1 LTHCDTYLLSATP
14 PRFVASAAM
23 IGGATI
29 RENPEPSMGAG
40 KVLPPASLAGAVMAW
55 NRAAHDGVV
64 VGGLLGSFAG
74 GTIMRRGIVGVIPKF
89 H

>member
-1 LTHCDTYLLSATP
+1 LAHCDTCLLSVTP

-23 IGGATI
+23 ISGVTI

-40 KVLPPASLAGAVMAW
+40 KVLPPASLAGAVGLD
-55 NRAAHDGVV
+55 RAEHDGVV

-74 GTIMRRGIVGVIPKF
+74 GTIMRRGAAV
-89 H
+89 